1 MAEVESP
8 NPPDEPDYPLGES
21 KGRAFEVLANM
32 DENLPWSMDQLDNA
46 LDENGLTLEEYLR
59 SVGVLDQIRKVM
71 EQ

>member
-1 MAEVESP
+1 
-8 NPPDEPDYPLGES
+8 
-21 KGRAFEVLANM
+21 M

-59 SVGVLDQIRKVM
+59 SVGVPEDQIRKVM